1 MSLKELTADKHAL
14 AENTPFMKAVFQQS
28 LNTDDWIDF
37 VVQKQLLYTGIES
50 VASAAGLLTD
60 MPDIQRS
67 HYLFLDSTS
76 MLNGRDI
83 PAFKKITIDYYNYI
97 LSLYP
102 DSDRIMAHLYVW
114 HMGDLFGG
122 QMIKKMIS
130 GSHKS
135 LDFDNP
141 DYLKTK
147 IRTKLKDS
155 MAAEANVAFDW
166 AISILNTYHVE

>member
-76 MLNGRDI
+76 MLNGQDI
-83 PAFKKITIDYYNYI
+83 PAFKKITID
-97 LSLYP
+97 
-102 DSDRIMAHLYVW
+102 
-114 HMGDLFGG
+114 
-122 QMIKKMIS
+122 
-130 GSHKS
+130 
-135 LDFDNP
+135 
-141 DYLKTK
+141 
-147 IRTKLKDS
+147 
-155 MAAEANVAFDW
+155 
-166 AISILNTYHVE
+166 